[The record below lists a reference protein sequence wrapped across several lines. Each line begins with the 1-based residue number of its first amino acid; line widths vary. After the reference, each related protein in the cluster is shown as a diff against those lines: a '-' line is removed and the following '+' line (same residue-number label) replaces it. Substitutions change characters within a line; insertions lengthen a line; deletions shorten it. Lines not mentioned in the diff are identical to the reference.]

1 MTSALQDRA
10 ATLRRLSSQ
19 PYDLLVIGGGVT
31 GAGIARDA
39 ALRGLEVALVEK
51 TDFAAGTS
59 SKSSKLVHGGF
70 RYLEHAQFRLVFEGT
85 NERALLMKVAPHLVR
100 PLEFLLPVYKHDKP
114 GLFVLDVGLWIYDG
128 LSKFSSPKLHRTVRA
143 PRVGKIEPGLK
154 QDGLD
159 GALLYYDCNTDDA
172 RLTLENVIDARA
184 LGATIANYT
193 KAVKLIK
200 EGDLICGA
208 EVQPVDAS
216 DSGATIPVRAKVTI
230 NATGPWCDDVRQLAG
245 DPGILHASKGVHL
258 VVDSARLSPR
268 HAVVMKQKKRI
279 VFCIPWGQDRTVI
292 GTTDTFWDKPP
303 EEVHTDADDVEYLLD
318 LANNYFPE
326 AKLTPADVLATWAG
340 IRPLIKPDSDVATA
354 SDVSREHHILERP
367 GLVTIAGGKLTTYR
381 RMAAEVVDH
390 AGKQLG
396 EIAAC
401 KTEERPLPGA
411 AEPIYSQGYAGVTK
425 LAERITAEGVVD
437 GAVAK
442 QLANHYG
449 VRAESVVARI
459 KVEPALGE
467 RLDAELAYVMAQV
480 DVAVDEEQALTVED
494 VLGRRVQLLLRA
506 RDQGLGCTERVARRM
521 ALKLGWDAG
530 RTAEEIEKFRG
541 VVANTRRFRK
551 A

>member
-1 MTSALQDRA
+1 MNAPKERA
-10 ATLRRLSSQ
+10 AALRTLASETF
-19 PYDLLVIGGGVT
+19 DLLIIGGGVT

-39 ALRGLEVALVEK
+39 ALRGLKVALVEK

-154 QDGLD
+154 RTELD
-159 GALLYYDCNTDDA
+159 GALLYYDCATDDA
-172 RLTLENVIDARA
+172 RITLENIIDARA
-184 LGATIANYT
+184 LGATIVNYT
-193 KAVKLIK
+193 RAVKLLRD
-200 EGDLICGA
+200 GDRIAGA
-208 EVQPVDAS
+208 EVQPTDAG
-216 DSGATIPVRAKVTI
+216 DDKATVPIRAKVTI
-230 NATGPWCDDVRQLAG
+230 NATGPWTDDVRRLAG
-245 DPGILHASKGVHL
+245 ENGILHASKGVHL
-258 VVDSARLSPR
+258 VVDAKRLNPR

-292 GTTDTFWDKPP
+292 GTTDTFWDRPP
-303 EEVHTDADDVEYLLD
+303 EEVHTDADDVAYLLD

-326 AKLTPADVLATWAG
+326 AKLVPDDVLATWAG
-340 IRPLIKPDSDVATA
+340 VRPLIKPDSDVATA

-367 GLVTIAGGKLTTYR
+367 GMVTIAGGKLTTYR
-381 RMAAEVVDH
+381 RMAAEVVDA

-396 EIAAC
+396 ALAAC
-401 KTEERPLPGA
+401 ETETRPLPGA
-411 AEPIYSQGYAGVTK
+411 AEPIYSAGYAGVTR
-425 LAERITAEGVVD
+425 LSERIASEGVVD
-437 GAVAK
+437 AAVAK
-442 QLANHYG
+442 HLANTYG
-449 VRAESVVARI
+449 ARAPSVVARV
-459 KVEPALGE
+459 KAEVALGE
-467 RLDAELAYVMAQV
+467 RLDPELAYVMAQV

-494 VLGRRVQLLLRA
+494 VLGRRLQLLLRA

-521 ALKLGWDAG
+521 ATRLGWDEV
-530 RTAEEIEKFRG
+530 RTRSEIEHYRA
-541 VVANTRRFRK
+541 VVASTRQFRR